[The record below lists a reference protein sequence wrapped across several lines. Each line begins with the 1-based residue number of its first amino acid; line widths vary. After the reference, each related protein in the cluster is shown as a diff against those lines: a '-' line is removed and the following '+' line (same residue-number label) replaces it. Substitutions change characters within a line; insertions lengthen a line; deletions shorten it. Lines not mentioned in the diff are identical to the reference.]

1 MNNRRR
7 NFRPRSTKN
16 NFRRRS
22 ISAGTNNAN
31 NFNNGNKGFSRN
43 GPTNNIHSVEK
54 AMLKFQQL
62 AKDAQSSG
70 DLILVENYLQ
80 HADHYLR
87 RFRELSERNKEV
99 TINKSNVSNKSV
111 NEDQKRDQNLQNVT
125 DIKLS

>member
-22 ISAGTNNAN
+22 ISVGTNNAN

-54 AMLKFQQL
+54 VMLKFQQL
-62 AKDAQSSG
+62 AKDVSSG

-99 TINKSNVSNKSV
+99 TINKPNVSNNC
-111 NEDQKRDQNLQNVT
+111 NEDQKRDQNLENVT